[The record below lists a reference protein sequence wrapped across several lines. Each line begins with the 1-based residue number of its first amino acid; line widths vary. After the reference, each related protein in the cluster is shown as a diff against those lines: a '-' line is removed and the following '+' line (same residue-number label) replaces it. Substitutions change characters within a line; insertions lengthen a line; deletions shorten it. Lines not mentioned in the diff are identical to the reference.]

1 MKKQDFI
8 WDNYTLVDT
17 RMANGITVNIYKAN
31 CIASIPKELVEYIV
45 LTTPVVGCVK
55 SNHNYDC
62 GIFDAA
68 YVEEKRSN
76 TANVYISAILRR
88 PFTEEQRKK
97 YELICSKRN
106 RLRYMYDS
114 KND

>member
-1 MKKQDFI
+1 MKKQEFI
-8 WDNYTLVDT
+8 RDNYTLVDT
-17 RMANGITVNIYKAN
+17 RMADGITVNIYKAN
-31 CIASIPKELVEYIV
+31 CIVSIPKELVEYIV
-45 LTTPVVGCVK
+45 LTTPFVDSVK

-62 GIFDAA
+62 GIFDAV

-76 TANVYISAILRR
+76 MVNVYISAILRR
-88 PFTEEQRKK
+88 PFTEEQREK
-97 YELICSKRN
+97 YELICSQRN